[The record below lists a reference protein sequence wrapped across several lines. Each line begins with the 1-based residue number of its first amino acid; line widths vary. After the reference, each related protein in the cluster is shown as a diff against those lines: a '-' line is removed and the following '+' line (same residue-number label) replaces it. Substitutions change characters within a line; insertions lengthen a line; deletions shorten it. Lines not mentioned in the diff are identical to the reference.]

1 VILVQLDDE
10 RQVEVTIFGLI
21 RAIKYIDQWQGK
33 WHRRNHAS
41 DKKNM
46 NFVEFVDQQTNAL
59 GAELAVA
66 KYFGKPIELSNEH
79 YKDEADVW
87 DKLEVKHTS
96 WKDGHLI
103 LHDYDRATDIAILVT
118 GTMPKYYLCGWI
130 PINLARRPQQR
141 RSDGSYWINQSDLHP
156 MVDYARSSHATKI

>member
-1 VILVQLDDE
+1 MILVQLDDE
-10 RQVEVTIFGLI
+10 RQIEVTIFGLI

-33 WHRRNHAS
+33 WHRINHAS
-41 DKKNM
+41 NKKNM

-66 KYFGKPIELSNEH
+66 KYFGKPLELSNEN

-103 LHDYDRATDIAILVT
+103 LHDYDRATDIAVLVT

-156 MVDYARSSHATKI
+156 MADYARSSHATKI